1 MQVFA
6 ERDLRFGAFLGDP
19 KSPLCCASNH
29 NLPYF
34 GLINIVL
41 ISKSIKTIQ
50 FERYPE
56 LPNQSVAA
64 SVSEFPVLRPSA
76 AKPPMLMERTQP
88 VLDKLSRALGEPII
102 TYWNSNKGSICQND
116 VAGLYAL
123 LRKLG
128 SIERLTLFVKSDGGS
143 GQASLRMVN
152 LLRRYVKHLTV
163 LAPLECQSAA
173 TMLALG
179 ADRILM
185 GPLAHLSAVDTSLT
199 HDLSPIDRDNDRV
212 SVSNDELLRVIRLW
226 TEQAKDSTTNP
237 YESLFPYVHPL
248 VIGAVDRSSAL
259 STRICEEILSY
270 HMDDKERAREISNNL
285 NAGYPS
291 HNYPITLR
299 EARRIGLNVEA
310 MDDSINAL
318 LFELNEIYSEMGE
331 SATTD
336 YDEKNSHDNSII
348 KVMEASGTLIYY
360 QLDKDWH
367 YRSEERRW
375 VALNEKSQW
384 RKAELVK
391 GKVNISQLH
400 VR

>member
-1 MQVFA
+1 MPKKPVVPSPP
-6 ERDLRFGAFLGDP
+6 RDRE
-19 KSPLCCASNH
+19 
-29 NLPYF
+29 
-34 GLINIVL
+34 V
-41 ISKSIKTIQ
+41 
-50 FERYPE
+50 
-56 LPNQSVAA
+56 
-64 SVSEFPVLRPSA
+64 
-76 AKPPMLMERTQP
+76 AKPPILMERTQP
-88 VLDKLSRALGEPII
+88 VIERLSAALGEPVF
-102 TYWNSNKGSICQND
+102 TYWNSTKGAICQND

-123 LRKLG
+123 LRSTGML
-128 SIERLTLFVKSDGGS
+128 ERLSLFIKSDGGS
-143 GQASLRMVN
+143 GQAALRMVN

-179 ADRILM
+179 ADRIIM

-226 TEQAKDSTTNP
+226 TEQAKDSTKNP
-237 YESLFPYVHPL
+237 YEALFPYVHPL

-270 HMDDKERAREISNNL
+270 HMKDQDRAREISNIL
-285 NAGYPS
+285 NSGYPS

-299 EARRIGLNVEA
+299 EAHRIGLKVEP
-310 MDDSINAL
+310 MEDCVNGL
-318 LFELNEIYSEMGE
+318 LFELNEIYSEMGQ

-336 YDEKNSHDNSII
+336 FDEKNSHDNSILN
-348 KVMEASGTLIYY
+348 VLESGGLLIYF

-367 YRSEERRW
+367 YRAEERRW
-375 VALNEKSQW
+375 VALNDKSSW
-384 RKAELVK
+384 RRAEIVK
-391 GKVNISQLH
+391 GKVSISQLH

>member
-1 MQVFA
+1 MSG
-6 ERDLRFGAFLGDP
+6 RM
-19 KSPLCCASNH
+19 KSGSNSR
-29 NLPYF
+29 LLYF

-41 ISKSIKTIQ
+41 RSSQSRQ
-50 FERYPE
+50 FNLERYPE
-56 LPNQSVAA
+56 LPNQSVSVAA
-64 SVSEFPVLRPSA
+64 SVSEISVLRPGA

-88 VLDKLSRALGEPII
+88 VLEKLSRALGEPII

-123 LRKLG
+123 VRNLG
-128 SIERLTLFVKSDGGS
+128 NVERLTLFVKSDGGS

-226 TEQAKDSTTNP
+226 TEQAKSSTTNP
-237 YESLFPYVHPL
+237 YEALFPYVHPL

-285 NAGYPS
+285 NSGYPS

-299 EARRIGLNVEA
+299 EAKRIGLNVEA
-310 MDDSINAL
+310 MDDNVNAL

-348 KVMEASGTLIYY
+348 KVMEAAGALIYY

-367 YRSEERRW
+367 YRGEERRW

-384 RKAELVK
+384 RKAELIK
-391 GKVNISQLH
+391 GKVTISQLH

>member
-1 MQVFA
+1 MPKKSVVPSPPR
-6 ERDLRFGAFLGDP
+6 ERE
-19 KSPLCCASNH
+19 
-29 NLPYF
+29 
-34 GLINIVL
+34 V
-41 ISKSIKTIQ
+41 
-50 FERYPE
+50 
-56 LPNQSVAA
+56 
-64 SVSEFPVLRPSA
+64 
-76 AKPPMLMERTQP
+76 AKPPILMERTQP
-88 VLDKLSRALGEPII
+88 VIERLSAALGEPVF
-102 TYWNSNKGSICQND
+102 TYWNSTKGAICQND

-123 LRKLG
+123 LRSTGML
-128 SIERLTLFVKSDGGS
+128 ERLSLFIKSDGGS
-143 GQASLRMVN
+143 GQAALRMVN

-179 ADRILM
+179 ADRIIM

-226 TEQAKDSTTNP
+226 TEQAKDSTKNP
-237 YESLFPYVHPL
+237 YEALFPYVHPL

-270 HMDDKERAREISNNL
+270 HMKDQDRAREISNIL
-285 NAGYPS
+285 NSGYPS

-299 EARRIGLNVEA
+299 EAHRIGLKVEP
-310 MDDSINAL
+310 MEDCVNGL
-318 LFELNEIYSEMGE
+318 LFELNEIYSEMGQ

-336 YDEKNSHDNSII
+336 FDEKNSHDNSILN
-348 KVMEASGTLIYY
+348 VLESGGLLIYF

-367 YRSEERRW
+367 YRAEERRW
-375 VALNEKSQW
+375 VALNDKSSW
-384 RKAELVK
+384 RRAEIIK
-391 GKVNISQLH
+391 GKVSISQLH

>member
-1 MQVFA
+1 MRTKGSSSRA
-6 ERDLRFGAFLGDP
+6 RSTITTGLFL
-19 KSPLCCASNH
+19 SPRESHAL
-29 NLPYF
+29 LKWKEILQEKQYRYMP
-34 GLINIVL
+34 
-41 ISKSIKTIQ
+41 SKSS
-50 FERYPE
+50 E
-56 LPNQSVAA
+56 AA
-64 SVSEFPVLRPSA
+64 SKRRPA
-76 AKPPMLMERTQP
+76 AVKPPVLMERTQP
-88 VLDKLSRALGEPII
+88 VIERLSALLGEPVI
-102 TYWNSNKGSICQND
+102 TYWNSTKGSICQND

-123 LRKLG
+123 LRNIGKVD
-128 SIERLTLFVKSDGGS
+128 RLSLFLKSDGGS
-143 GQASLRMVN
+143 GQAALRMVN
-152 LLRRYVKHLTV
+152 VLRRYAKNLTV

-226 TEQAKDSTTNP
+226 GEQAKDSTANP
-237 YESLFPYVHPL
+237 YEALFPYVHPL

-270 HMDDKERAREISNNL
+270 HMADKERAHEISNVL

-299 EARRIGLNVEA
+299 EAARIGLNVEP
-310 MDDSINAL
+310 MEDCVNAQ
-318 LFELNEIYSEMGE
+318 LFELNEIYSEMGQ
-331 SATTD
+331 SASTD
-336 YDEKNSHDNSII
+336 YDERNSHDNSILNI
-348 KVMEASGTLIYY
+348 LETNGMLIYF

-367 YRSEERRW
+367 YRSDERRW
-375 VALNEKSQW
+375 VALNEKSSW
-384 RKAELVK
+384 RKAEIAK
-391 GKVNISQLH
+391 GKVAISQLH

>member
-1 MQVFA
+1 
-6 ERDLRFGAFLGDP
+6 
-19 KSPLCCASNH
+19 
-29 NLPYF
+29 
-34 GLINIVL
+34 
-41 ISKSIKTIQ
+41 
-50 FERYPE
+50 
-56 LPNQSVAA
+56 
-64 SVSEFPVLRPSA
+64 
-76 AKPPMLMERTQP
+76 MERTQP
-88 VLDKLSRALGEPII
+88 VIERLSAALGEPVF
-102 TYWNSNKGSICQND
+102 TYWNSTKGAICQND

-123 LRKLG
+123 VRSTGML
-128 SIERLTLFVKSDGGS
+128 ERLSLFIKSDGGS
-143 GQASLRMVN
+143 GQAALRMVN

-179 ADRILM
+179 ADRIIM

-226 TEQAKDSTTNP
+226 TEQAKDSTKNP
-237 YESLFPYVHPL
+237 YEALFPYVHPL

-270 HMDDKERAREISNNL
+270 HMKDQDRAREISNIL
-285 NAGYPS
+285 NSGYPS

-299 EARRIGLNVEA
+299 EAHRIGLKVEP
-310 MDDSINAL
+310 MEDCVNGL
-318 LFELNEIYSEMGE
+318 LFELNEIYSEMGQ

-336 YDEKNSHDNSII
+336 FDEKNSHDNSILN
-348 KVMEASGTLIYY
+348 VLESGGLLIYF

-367 YRSEERRW
+367 YRAEERRW
-375 VALNEKSQW
+375 VALNDKSSW
-384 RKAELVK
+384 RRAEIVK
-391 GKVNISQLH
+391 GKVAISQLH

>member
-1 MQVFA
+1 MQ
-6 ERDLRFGAFLGDP
+6 
-19 KSPLCCASNH
+19 
-29 NLPYF
+29 
-34 GLINIVL
+34 
-41 ISKSIKTIQ
+41 
-50 FERYPE
+50 
-56 LPNQSVAA
+56 
-64 SVSEFPVLRPSA
+64 
-76 AKPPMLMERTQP
+76 RTQP
-88 VLDKLSRALGEPII
+88 VIQRLSAALGEPVF
-102 TYWNSNKGSICQND
+102 TYWNSTKGAICQND

-123 LRKLG
+123 VRATG
-128 SIERLTLFVKSDGGS
+128 PVERLSLFLKSDGGS
-143 GQASLRMVN
+143 GQAALRMVN

-226 TEQAKDSTTNP
+226 KEQAKDSTQNP
-237 YESLFPYVHPL
+237 YQALFPYVHPL

-270 HMDDKERAREISNNL
+270 HMEDADRAREISNVL
-285 NAGYPS
+285 NSGYPS

-299 EARRIGLNVEA
+299 EARRIGLNVDA
-310 MDDSINAL
+310 MDDAVNGL
-318 LFELNEIYSEMGE
+318 LFELNEIYSEMGQ
-331 SATTD
+331 SASTD
-336 YDEKNSHDNSII
+336 FDERNSHDNSILN
-348 KVMEASGTLIYY
+348 VLEASGVMIYF

-367 YRSEERRW
+367 YRAEERRW
-375 VALNEKSQW
+375 VAMNDKSNW
-384 RKAELVK
+384 RKAGLAK
-391 GKVNISQLH
+391 GRVVSSQLH

>member
-1 MQVFA
+1 M
-6 ERDLRFGAFLGDP
+6 P
-19 KSPLCCASNH
+19 KKPVASSSPRH
-29 NLPYF
+29 R
-34 GLINIVL
+34 V
-41 ISKSIKTIQ
+41 
-50 FERYPE
+50 
-56 LPNQSVAA
+56 V
-64 SVSEFPVLRPSA
+64 
-76 AKPPMLMERTQP
+76 AKPPILMERTQP
-88 VLDKLSRALGEPII
+88 VIERLSAALGEQVF
-102 TYWNSNKGSICQND
+102 TYWNSTKGAICQND

-123 LRKLG
+123 VRAAGPL
-128 SIERLTLFVKSDGGS
+128 ERLSLFIKSDGGS
-143 GQASLRMVN
+143 GQAALRMVN

-179 ADRILM
+179 ADRIIM

-226 TEQAKDSTTNP
+226 SEQAKDSTKNP
-237 YESLFPYVHPL
+237 YEALFPYVHPL

-270 HMDDKERAREISNNL
+270 HMKDQKRAREISNIL

-299 EARRIGLNVEA
+299 EANRIGLNVEP
-310 MDDSINAL
+310 MEDRVNGL
-318 LFELNEIYSEMGE
+318 LFELNEIYSEMGQ

-336 YDEKNSHDNSII
+336 FDEKNSHDNSILN
-348 KVMEASGTLIYY
+348 VLESSGLQIFF

-367 YRSEERRW
+367 YREGERRW
-375 VALNEKSQW
+375 VALNDKSSWQ
-384 RKAELVK
+384 RAEIVK
-391 GKVNISQLH
+391 GKVTISQLH

>member
-1 MQVFA
+1 MPKTTVA
-6 ERDLRFGAFLGDP
+6 EIPRKR
-19 KSPLCCASNH
+19 
-29 NLPYF
+29 
-34 GLINIVL
+34 
-41 ISKSIKTIQ
+41 
-50 FERYPE
+50 PE
-56 LPNQSVAA
+56 P
-64 SVSEFPVLRPSA
+64 
-76 AKPPMLMERTQP
+76 AKPPVLMERTQP
-88 VLDKLSRALGEPII
+88 VIERLSAALGEPVF
-102 TYWNSNKGSICQND
+102 TYWNSTKGAICQND

-123 LRKLG
+123 VRSRG
-128 SIERLTLFVKSDGGS
+128 HVDRLSLFIKSDGGS
-143 GQASLRMVN
+143 GQAALRMVN

-179 ADRILM
+179 ADRIIM

-226 TEQAKDSTTNP
+226 TEQAKDSTKNP
-237 YESLFPYVHPL
+237 YEALFPYVHPL

-270 HMDDKERAREISNNL
+270 HMENADRAREISNIL
-285 NAGYPS
+285 NSGYPS

-299 EARRIGLNVEA
+299 EAKRIGLNVEPMEDA
-310 MDDSINAL
+310 VNGL
-318 LFELNEIYSEMGE
+318 LFELNEIYSEMGQ

-336 YDEKNSHDNSII
+336 YDERNSHDNSILN
-348 KVMEASGTLIYY
+348 VLESSGLLIYF

-375 VALNEKSQW
+375 VPLNDKSSW
-384 RKAELVK
+384 RKAEMLK
-391 GKVNISQLH
+391 GKVAISQLH

>member
-1 MQVFA
+1 
-6 ERDLRFGAFLGDP
+6 
-19 KSPLCCASNH
+19 
-29 NLPYF
+29 
-34 GLINIVL
+34 
-41 ISKSIKTIQ
+41 
-50 FERYPE
+50 
-56 LPNQSVAA
+56 LPNTSVSVAA

-88 VLDKLSRALGEPII
+88 VLEKLSRALGEPII

-116 VAGLYAL
+116 VTGLYAL
-123 LRKLG
+123 VRNLG
-128 SIERLTLFVKSDGGS
+128 TVERLTLFVKSDGGS

-179 ADRILM
+179 ADKILM

-226 TEQAKDSTTNP
+226 TEQAKSSTTNP
-237 YESLFPYVHPL
+237 YEALFPYVHPL

-310 MDDSINAL
+310 MEDSVNAL

-348 KVMEASGTLIYY
+348 KVMEATGTLIYY

-367 YRSEERRW
+367 YRGEERRW

-391 GKVNISQLH
+391 GKVSISQLH